1 MTTTEPRLRMLE
13 AQQLQLLQSVAS
25 LQEQVRNMSSSHESR
40 PAKRARHNDN
50 HDTLRSLL
58 SRLGDEEDEPA
69 HEEVARTVP
78 SASTV
83 TSMDRVA
90 LRNLWQQIGSLG
102 PLRKNASEKTMRRAI
117 KAHIRTASH

>member
-1 MTTTEPRLRMLE
+1 MTTTETRLRMLE

-25 LQEQVRNMSSSHESR
+25 LQEQVRQMSSHESR
-40 PAKRARHNDN
+40 PAKRARHDG
-50 HDTLRSLL
+50 LRSLL
-58 SRLGDEEDEPA
+58 SRLGDKEDEPA
-69 HEEVARTVP
+69 HEEVAPTVP

-83 TSMDRVA
+83 TSMDREA

-117 KAHIRTASH
+117 KAHIRSASH

>member
-1 MTTTEPRLRMLE
+1 MTTTETRLRMLE

-25 LQEQVRNMSSSHESR
+25 LQELVRNISHESR

-69 HEEVARTVP
+69 HEEVAPTVP

-83 TSMDRVA
+83 TSMDREA

>member
-1 MTTTEPRLRMLE
+1 MTATETRLRMLE

-25 LQEQVRNMSSSHESR
+25 LQEQVRQMSSHESR

-50 HDTLRSLL
+50 HHTLCSLL

-69 HEEVARTVP
+69 HEEVAPTVP

-83 TSMDRVA
+83 TSMDREA

-117 KAHIRTASH
+117 KAHIRSASH

>member
-1 MTTTEPRLRMLE
+1 MTTTETRLRMLE

-25 LQEQVRNMSSSHESR
+25 LQELVRNMSSSHESR
-40 PAKRARHNDN
+40 PAKRARHDG
-50 HDTLRSLL
+50 LQSLL

-69 HEEVARTVP
+69 HQEVAPTVP

-83 TSMDRVA
+83 TSMDREA

-117 KAHIRTASH
+117 KAHIRSASQ

>member
-1 MTTTEPRLRMLE
+1 MTTTETRLRMLE

-25 LQEQVRNMSSSHESR
+25 LQELVRNMSHESR

-69 HEEVARTVP
+69 HEEVAPTVP

-83 TSMDRVA
+83 TSMDREA